1 MGTLK
6 TQGTELFV
14 LDDTDTGN
22 EVRKIGQITGFSGVG
37 SGATSE
43 IETTNMDSLAKEF
56 VVGLK
61 DNGTISFN
69 LDWDPQ
75 DESHTTLNTLVGGAN
90 KRFIIGGSESAA
102 DPSFAASTFT
112 IPTDRTTLDFQAGV
126 TQFQL
131 DAGTDDVWRGSASL
145 RVSGAITITA
155 AA

>member
-1 MGTLK
+1 MATLK
-6 TQGTELFV
+6 TQGSELFL
-14 LDDTDTGN
+14 LDATDTGN

-37 SGATSE
+37 SGTSSE
-43 IETTNMDSLAKEF
+43 ITTTNMDSTAVEI

-69 LDWDPQ
+69 LDWDPA
-75 DESHTTLNTLVGGAN
+75 DESHTTLNSLVGGAN
-90 KRFIIGGSESAA
+90 KRFIIGASESAA
-102 DPSFAASTFT
+102 DPSYTSTFT
-112 IPTDRTTLDFQAGV
+112 IPTDRTTLDFQAGI

-131 DAGTDDVWRGSASL
+131 DASTDDVWRGTVQL